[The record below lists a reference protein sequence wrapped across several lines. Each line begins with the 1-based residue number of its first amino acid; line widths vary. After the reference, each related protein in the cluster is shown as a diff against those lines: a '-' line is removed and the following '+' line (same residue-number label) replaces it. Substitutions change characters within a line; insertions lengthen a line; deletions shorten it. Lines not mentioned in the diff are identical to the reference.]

1 MTVYPQTRTDDQ
13 IRRDV
18 ELELKWDP
26 INSLLWYRTLFHL
39 SPVSPPPKLKMAN
52 QPGENQY
59 DNCEPSEE

>member
-26 INSLLWYRTLFHL
+26 IITSSEHRRSSERRGGDPLRVCFQLL
-39 SPVSPPPKLKMAN
+39 
-52 QPGENQY
+52 GEK
-59 DNCEPSEE
+59 